1 MREEALLLGAHGS
14 LVSVYTPASEPNPG
28 PRCAALLLNA
38 GLVHHV
44 GPNRLHVRIARA
56 LATVGVS
63 CVRFDLSGIGD
74 SPARSDGLSVVQV
87 FESEPR
93 EIMDALSERGY
104 ERFVLIGI
112 CSGADC
118 AQRVAG
124 IDPRVAGA
132 ILINPHDLEEDPAWQ
147 AHAYSRYYLTRS
159 VTNPR
164 AWLNLFT
171 GRTNYRRLLSSLLTR
186 SISYV
191 PGQARHITERA
202 AAKRTQLS
210 HVLERAQM
218 LFIISEQDV
227 STAYLH
233 LMTGGDPDTIRSDGR
248 LTVQRV
254 AGSDHLFT
262 RLRDQTE
269 LVRIITGWCPRVLGS
284 E

>member
-1 MREEALLLGAHGS
+1 MREEALLLGARGS
-14 LVSVYTPASEPNPG
+14 LVSVYTPASELAPG
-28 PRCAALLLNA
+28 PRCAALLVNA

-44 GPNRLHVRIARA
+44 GPNRLHVRIART
-56 LATVGVS
+56 LAAVGVS
-63 CVRFDLSGIGD
+63 CLRFDLSGIGD
-74 SPARSDGLSVVQV
+74 SPARADGLSVLQV

-93 EIMDALSERGY
+93 EIMDALSKRGY

-124 IDPRVAGA
+124 IDPRVAGV

-147 AHAYSRYYLTRS
+147 AHAHSRFYLTRS
-159 VTNPR
+159 ITNPR

-171 GRTNYRRLLSSLLTR
+171 GRTKYRRLLSSLMTR
-186 SISYV
+186 SMSWI
-191 PGQARHITERA
+191 PGRARHITERA
-202 AAKRTQLS
+202 AAKRSQLS
-210 HVLERAQM
+210 HVLGRAHV

-233 LMTGGDPDTIRSDGR
+233 LMTGGDTSTMQRDGR

-254 AGSDHLFT
+254 DGSDHLFT
-262 RLRDQTE
+262 RLRDQNE
-269 LVRIITGWCPRVLGS
+269 LVRIIAGWCPRVLGY